1 MDVHQT
7 AGAQWRAGA
16 DTCVFKPSVA
26 CSDGTAPRAVPGT
39 VSRVTA
45 DQDDARIQTTL
56 LTNFPGL
63 TQNRMI
69 AVAEKIC
76 TPTYDRADLLRDPDF
91 RGRSGCDNLGRL
103 IPGVNP
109 RHVNMISRQLGD
121 DFSGRAAGERWSW
134 SQRLDAMIVP
144 LCTTIL
150 LVPDGRPWAI
160 NVDSHMENLFE
171 IPPPVAIQPLSLS
184 SGERLVVT
192 PRGPSAYSLGDWGRC
207 FLFGDT
213 SNLATLAAEVVAAT
227 RKAYSPPGYRYRL
240 DGYAQH
246 PPKLQVGWGRTVQHA
261 MEGRLGEEDRNFL
274 RGWFTY
280 ELIAQ
285 VFYSRVEFNLAY
297 IGPPGMENEVARLAD
312 ELLTSSSQA
321 SLLRR
326 LNQLLVGVGKTP
338 LLTQAAPA
346 AAPAAPP
353 PRAAPAAPPPRAA
366 PAAPP
371 PRAAPAAPPPPR
383 AAPAAAPAAAP
394 EVPPPALPRFRPDAQ
409 APVSGVGYRRVGVS
423 AIPPAPPRPAAPAAP
438 PAGRPFN
445 PGAGMPPPPASLPE
459 EYQWPPRRSP
469 PPAPAF
475 TAFRRDVPGF
485 YGDPP
490 RNPPPPPPA
499 PMDVSPVLRP
509 DPPGVVA
516 ALAAAEKE
524 MAKRGGVVETYDG
537 TLTLPTG
544 TLSGTY
550 PVVINGYKGDWGTPG
565 YVVWVYDLNNTW
577 RGEFKFKRG
586 GRDSITVDFRNGRP
600 PSPFV
605 GTYTDRTANKGGKRT
620 RRAAHR
626 SRKTTLRRRRSS

>member
-1 MDVHQT
+1 MLHYEDRKKRFAITMDVHQA
-7 AGAQWRAGA
+7 AGAQWRSGA

-26 CSDGTAPRAVPGT
+26 CSDGTAPRAVPGA
-39 VSRVTA
+39 VSRITA

-56 LTNFPGL
+56 LTNFPDL

-91 RGRSGCDNLGRL
+91 RGRGSGCDALGQR

-121 DFSGRAAGERWSW
+121 HFSGRAASERWTW

-144 LCTTIL
+144 LCATIL

-160 NVDSHMENLFE
+160 NVDSHMENVFE
-171 IPPPVAIQPLSLS
+171 IPPPVAIQPLPLS

-261 MEGRLGEEDRNFL
+261 MEGRFGEEDRNFL

-285 VFYSRVEFNLAY
+285 VFYSRVEFTLAY

-338 LLTQAAPA
+338 LLTQAAPGAAPAAPPPRAPPAAPPRAPPA

-353 PRAAPAAPPPRAA
+353 PRA
-366 PAAPP
+366 
-371 PRAAPAAPPPPR
+371 
-383 AAPAAAPAAAP
+383 
-394 EVPPPALPRFRPDAQ
+394 PPPALPRFRPDAQ
-409 APVSGVGYRRVGVS
+409 APVSGVGYRKVGIS
-423 AIPPAPPRPAAPAAP
+423 AIPPAPPRPAAPAA

-469 PPAPAF
+469 PPAPPAPPF

-524 MAKRGGVVETYDG
+524 RAKRGGVVETYDG
-537 TLTLPTG
+537 TLTLPPG
-544 TLSGTY
+544 RLGGTY
-550 PVVINGYKGDWGTPG
+550 PVVINGYKDDWGTPG
-565 YVVWVYDLNNTW
+565 YIVWVYDLNNEW
-577 RGEFKFKRG
+577 RGDFKFNRN

-600 PSPFV
+600 PFV
-605 GTYTDRTANKGGKRT
+605 YGGTYTDRTGSKGGKRT

>member
-1 MDVHQT
+1 MLHYEDRKKGFAITMDVHQT

-76 TPTYDRADLLRDPDF
+76 TPTYDRADLLIDPDF

-285 VFYSRVEFNLAY
+285 VFYSRVEFNIAY

-312 ELLTSSSQA
+312 ELLKTDSQA
-321 SLLRR
+321 SLLQR
-326 LNQLLVGVGKTP
+326 LNQLLVGVGKAP

-346 AAPAAPP
+346 AAPAAP

-366 PAAPP
+366 PAAP
-371 PRAAPAAPPPPR
+371 
-383 AAPAAAPAAAP
+383 P

-469 PPAPAF
+469 P
-475 TAFRRDVPGF
+475 
-485 YGDPP
+485 
-490 RNPPPPPPA
+490 A
-499 PMDVSPVLRP
+499 PMDVSPVL
-509 DPPGVVA
+509 PPA
-516 ALAAAEKE
+516 RAPPEE
-524 MAKRGGVVETYDG
+524 ETYEG
-537 TLTLPTG
+537 ELTIAPRQPNAG
-544 TLSGTY
+544 IY
-550 PVVINGYKGDWGTPG
+550 PVNITASPEDWG
-565 YVVWVYDLNNTW
+565 V
-577 RGEFKFKRG
+577 
-586 GRDSITVDFRNGRP
+586 NGRRLRIDSARRGDGWQGTFLQQQRGP
-600 PSPFV
+600 DTLKVWWNGREDVYRGVYRDV
-605 GTYTDRTANKGGKRT
+605 GVGGKRT